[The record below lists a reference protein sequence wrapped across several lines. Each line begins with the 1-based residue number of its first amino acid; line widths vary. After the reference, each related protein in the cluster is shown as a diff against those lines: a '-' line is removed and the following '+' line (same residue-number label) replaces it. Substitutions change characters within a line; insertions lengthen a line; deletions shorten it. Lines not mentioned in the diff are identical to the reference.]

1 MKGSFVSVPESS
13 PDSADATKCIHFLTT
28 GLISA
33 YDEVMS
39 TAPSSNTLPPSKTP
53 VGADA
58 DGGTDTTVDA
68 GSDASASST
77 ARIVGSLT
85 RAIVEHRL
93 HPGTKL
99 AEQKLADHFGVSR
112 TLVRQALFQM
122 TRNHLIRMEPARGAF
137 VATPSADEARQVFAV
152 RRMLEAEMTR
162 VFVQQVTPA
171 QVKALKAHVAA
182 EKHALASQDVGG
194 RTELL
199 GDFHVRMAELM
210 GNEVLAQL
218 LGELISR
225 CALITLMY
233 QSTSAAEHSS
243 EEHSEIIKAIAAKD
257 EALAVRLMNDHLQ
270 HVEQGL
276 QFDRKL
282 PSNDISMALSS

>member
-1 MKGSFVSVPESS
+1 MMNRMNTAAMPLSSPEGDALPESS
-13 PDSADATKCIHFLTT
+13 TT
-28 GLISA
+28 
-33 YDEVMS
+33 
-39 TAPSSNTLPPSKTP
+39 
-53 VGADA
+53 
-58 DGGTDTTVDA
+58 
-68 GSDASASST
+68 
-77 ARIVGSLT
+77 RIVESLT

-152 RRMLEAEMTR
+152 RRMLETEMTR
-162 VFVQQVTPA
+162 EFVRQVTPA
-171 QVKALKAHVAA
+171 HIQALKTHVAQ
-182 EKHALASQDVGG
+182 EKAAVAKQDVSG

-199 GDFHVRMAELM
+199 GDFHVVMAELM
-210 GNEVLAQL
+210 GNHVLAQL
-218 LGELISR
+218 LDGLIAR

-243 EEHSEIIKAIAAKD
+243 DEHAAII
-257 EALAVRLMNDHLQ
+257 EALAARDEARAVQLMAEHLQ
-270 HVEQGL
+270 HVEEGL

-282 PSNDISMALSS
+282 PSSDISMALS